1 MPLARAYHRPTDL
14 DEALGLLS
22 DPQRVPLA
30 GGTVLNAD
38 RNPSDLELV
47 DLQLLGLDRIET
59 SAEQMVIGAMVDLEQ
74 LRDACNDPLI
84 AEMCRRELPSTLRT
98 LATVGGTVSA
108 GGQNS
113 VLLAAFLVSH
123 GVGIDSNGNDCS
135 LDDNPDR
142 LITAVRLACT
152 GTTAWSLTGRTPM
165 DTPIVAAVGRR
176 DAAGLRVAVTGVST
190 RPRTVDPHNP
200 TADLDPPDDFRG
212 SAAYRRHLVDVHVAR
227 VVEELS

>member
-38 RNPSDLELV
+38 RNPSDFELV

-74 LRDACNDPLI
+74 LRDACDDPLI

-176 DAAGLRVAVTGVST
+176 DAAGLRVAVTGVGT
-190 RPRTVDPHNP
+190 RPRSVDPHDP

>member
-1 MPLARAYHRPTDL
+1 VPLARAYHRPTDL

-22 DPQRVPLA
+22 EPQRVPLA

-38 RNPSDLELV
+38 RSPSELELV
-47 DLQLLGLDRIET
+47 DLQLLGLNQIDT
-59 SAEQMVIGAMVDLEQ
+59 SSDTMLVGSMVDLDQ
-74 LRDACNDPLI
+74 LRHTCNDPLI

-98 LATVGGTVSA
+98 LATVGGTVAA

-113 VLLAAFLVSH
+113 VLLAALMVSH
-123 GVGIDSNGNDCS
+123 GVGIDSDGNECS
-135 LDDNPDR
+135 LEHNPDR

-176 DAAGLRVAVTGVST
+176 DAAGLRVAVTGVGA
-190 RPRTVDPHNP
+190 RPQIVDPHDP
-200 TADLDPPDDFRG
+200 TARLDPPDDFRG
-212 SAAYRRHLVDVHVAR
+212 SAAYRRHLVNVHVAR
-227 VVEELS
+227 VVEELP

>member
-38 RNPSDLELV
+38 RNPSDFELV

-74 LRDACNDPLI
+74 LRDACDDPLI

-176 DAAGLRVAVTGVST
+176 DATGLRVAVTGVGT
-190 RPRTVDPHNP
+190 RPRSVDPHDP

>member
-38 RNPSDLELV
+38 RSPSDCELV
-47 DLQLLGLDRIET
+47 DLQLLGLNQIDKSSDMMI
-59 SAEQMVIGAMVDLEQ
+59 VGAMVDLDQ

-84 AEMCRRELPSTLRT
+84 AEMCRREMPSTLRT
-98 LATVGGTVSA
+98 LATIGGTVAA
-108 GGQNS
+108 GGHDS
-113 VLLAAFLVSH
+113 VLLAALMVSH
-123 GVGIDSNGNDCS
+123 GVVIDSNGNDCS
-135 LDDNPDR
+135 LDDNPER
-142 LITAVRLACT
+142 LITAVRLECT
-152 GTTAWSLTGRTPM
+152 GATAWSLTGRTPM

-176 DAAGLRVAVTGVST
+176 DAAGLRVAVTGVGT
-190 RPRTVDPHNP
+190 RPRTVDPHDP

-212 SAAYRRHLVDVHVAR
+212 SAAYRRHLVATHVAR

>member
-190 RPRTVDPHNP
+190 RPRTVDPRDP